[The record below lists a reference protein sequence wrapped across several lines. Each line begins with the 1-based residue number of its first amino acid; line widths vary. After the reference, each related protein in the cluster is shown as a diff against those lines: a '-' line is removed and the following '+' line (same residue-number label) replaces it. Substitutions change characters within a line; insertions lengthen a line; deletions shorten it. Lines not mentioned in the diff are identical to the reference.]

1 MKAIVLEAPDQ
12 IVYKDVPKN
21 NLLDTNS
28 VLVRPRV
35 VGICGTDYHA
45 YRGKQP
51 FINYPLVIGHELGVE
66 ILEVGS
72 DVTHLVPGDACAVEP
87 YISCNEQDGNLCF
100 SCRRGHT
107 NHCTRLKVLGVHI
120 DGGLCEQF
128 VVPSSK
134 LHLSAKL
141 DYEQLALIETLAIGY
156 HAVKRSG
163 ISKNDVVL
171 VVGAGPIGLSVIQS
185 VNLIGAQVWVLDINA
200 KRVQF
205 AKKHFGVQT
214 TFVDPIMVEK
224 ERESD
229 SSDEMPTAVFDATG
243 NTKSMESSLNYA
255 ASGGKITLV
264 GFNRESITIS
274 DEYFHRSELSLIAS
288 RNALSDDFTDL
299 IKLMEDGIIDTS
311 HWISERANWNSLVK
325 TLPIWCDSTELI
337 KGVVDIT

>member
-1 MKAIVLEAPDQ
+1 MKAIVLEAPNQ
-12 IVYKDVPKN
+12 IVYKDIPKN
-21 NLLDTNS
+21 NLLDTTS

-72 DVTHLVPGDACAVEP
+72 DVTHLEPGDACAVEP
-87 YISCNEQDGNLCF
+87 YMGCKEQGESLCF
-100 SCRRGHT
+100 SCQRGHT
-107 NHCTRLKVLGVHI
+107 NHCMRLKVLGVHI

-128 VVPSSK
+128 VVPSNK
-134 LHLSAKL
+134 LHRSSKL

-163 ISKNDVVL
+163 ITKNDVVL

-185 VNLIGAQVWVLDINA
+185 VNLVGAQVSVLDVND

-205 AKKHFGVQT
+205 AKKHFGIQNS
-214 TFVDPIMVEK
+214 FVDPVVMAK
-224 ERESD
+224 ERTSV
-229 SSDEMPTAVFDATG
+229 SSGEMPTAVFDATG
-243 NTKSMESSLNYA
+243 NRKSMESSFDYA
-255 ASGGKITLV
+255 ASGGKIILV
-264 GFNRESITIS
+264 GFNRENIVIN
-274 DEYFHRSELSLIAS
+274 DEYFHRNELTLMAS
-288 RNALSDDFTDL
+288 RNALPHDFTDL
-299 IKLMEDGIIDTS
+299 ITLMEDGIIGTS

-325 TLPIWCDSTELI
+325 TLPVWCDSTELI
-337 KGVVDIT
+337 KGVVEIT

>member
-1 MKAIVLEAPDQ
+1 MRAIVLEAPNQ
-12 IVYKDVPKN
+12 IVYKDVQKN
-21 NLLDTNS
+21 NMLDSTS

-66 ILEVGS
+66 VLAVGS
-72 DVTHLVPGDACAVEP
+72 DVNNLVPGDACAVEP
-87 YISCNEQDGNLCF
+87 YIGCKEQDGNLCF
-100 SCRRGHT
+100 SCQRGHT
-107 NHCTRLKVLGVHI
+107 NHCASLKVLGVHI

-128 VVPSSK
+128 VVPSNK
-134 LHLSAKL
+134 LHRSVKL

-185 VNLIGAQVWVLDINA
+185 VNLIGAQVWVLDVNER
-200 KRVQF
+200 RVQF

-243 NTKSMESSLNYA
+243 NTKSMESSFDYV
-255 ASGGKITLV
+255 ASGGKIILV
-264 GFNRESITIS
+264 GFNRESIVIN
-274 DEYFHRSELSLIAS
+274 DEHFHRNELSLMAS
-288 RNALSDDFTDL
+288 RNALPHDFTDL
-299 IKLMEDGIIDTS
+299 ITLMEDGIIDTS

-325 TLPIWCDSTELI
+325 TLPTWCDSTELI
-337 KGVVDIT
+337 KGVVEIT

>member
-1 MKAIVLEAPDQ
+1 MKAIVLEEPNN
-12 IVYKDVPKN
+12 ILFKDIESM
-21 NLLDTNS
+21 NLIDSTS

-45 YRGKQP
+45 YKGQQP

-66 ILEVGS
+66 VLEVGS
-72 DVTHLVPGDACAVEP
+72 DVHHLAPGDACAVEP
-87 YISCNEQDGNLCF
+87 YIGCKEQDGNLCF

-107 NHCTRLKVLGVHI
+107 NHCTRLQVLGVHI

-134 LHLSAKL
+134 LHRSAKL

-185 VNLIGAQVWVLDINA
+185 VNLIGTSVLVLDVND
-200 KRVQF
+200 KRLQF
-205 AKKHFGVQT
+205 AKEHFGVKNT
-214 TFVDPIMVEK
+214 YVNPDSIAK
-224 ERESD
+224 EMRSLL
-229 SSDEMPTAVFDATG
+229 SGAMPTIVFDATG
-243 NTKSMESSLNYA
+243 NTKSMESSFDYV
-255 ASGGKITLV
+255 ASGGKIILV
-264 GFNRESITIS
+264 GFNRESIVFN
-274 DEYFHRSELSLIAS
+274 DEQFHRNELSLIAS

-311 HWISERANWNSLVK
+311 HWISDRANWNSLVK